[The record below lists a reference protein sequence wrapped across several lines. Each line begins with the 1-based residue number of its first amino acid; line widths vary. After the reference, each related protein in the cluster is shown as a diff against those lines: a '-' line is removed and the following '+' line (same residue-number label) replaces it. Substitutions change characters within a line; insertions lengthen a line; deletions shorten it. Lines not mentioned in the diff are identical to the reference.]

1 MSGKRPVLLIVII
14 AGLLLLFA
22 NMFVQSRLD
31 KTIRDY
37 KLVDEQFVE
46 GAPPMVAF
54 TTVALGGFRGLIADF
69 FWLRAISL
77 QEEGKYFE
85 MVQLASWITKLQPK
99 STATAAYLAWNM
111 AYNISVTFSMP
122 EDRWRWVNKGIDLY
136 HEAIQYNPN
145 DPILYKELGW
155 IYQHKLGN
163 ILDDAQRY
171 YKWQMALQM
180 YQILGEHYPDWN
192 KLAAAPRNEKALLQQ
207 MKNGTQ
213 FMQDLQTE
221 GYSGLNVLSEKFR
234 NAGGILPENAA
245 KLLTDLKD
253 MELLM
258 GYLRVKWLYDRFLVD
273 PSVVAGINKKY
284 GDLDWFLPESFA
296 IYWATLGTE
305 RSPERKNVD
314 CSRMITQSMQ
324 VTFTNGRML
333 YPGKIPSMS
342 FLLIPNLSVVDAV
355 RESYQLAMK
364 ENPTV
369 PSFLH
374 AYQNFMSRAVLTMF
388 SYGQYTKAR
397 EYYNS
402 LRTDYKKSH
411 KAGYMSF
418 EQFVYSDWMEE
429 MKSIGFKQAQDLIGG
444 MIAKSCILLAYG
456 DETAAASHL
465 QLAQICYDRYTAD
478 MPDERVKLP
487 PFARMKSEMAQ
498 ALIKSLPEDM
508 ANRLKAYVI
517 VETQQKS
524 VQDQESGGTGANAG
538 APAQS
543 APAK

>member
-1 MSGKRPVLLIVII
+1 MSGKHPVLLIVIL
-14 AGLLLLFA
+14 AGMLLLVC

-46 GAPPMVAF
+46 GAPPLVAF

-136 HEAIQYNPN
+136 HEALHYNPN
-145 DPILYKELGW
+145 DPVLYKELGW

-180 YQILGEHYPDWN
+180 YQILGEHYPDWG
-192 KLAAAPRNEKALLQQ
+192 KLMAAPRSEKVLLQRL
-207 MKNGTQ
+207 KDGAK
-213 FMQDLQTE
+213 FMEDLQAE
-221 GYSGLNVLSEKFR
+221 DFSSLNALSEAFR
-234 NAGGILPENAA
+234 NAGGVLPENVSR
-245 KLLTDLKD
+245 KFKD
-253 MELLM
+253 PKELELLLS
-258 GYLRVKWLYDRFLVD
+258 YLRVNWLYDRFMLD
-273 PSVVAGINKKY
+273 PSVVVNINAKY

-296 IYWATLGTE
+296 IYWATLGAE
-305 RSPERKNVD
+305 RSPERKNID

-333 YPGKIPSMS
+333 YPGKVPSMS
-342 FLLIPNLSVVDAV
+342 FLLIPNLAVVDAV
-355 RESYQLAMK
+355 RDSYRQAMK

-374 AYQNFMSRAVLTMF
+374 AYQNFMSRAILTMF

-402 LRTDYKKSH
+402 LRAEYRGGH
-411 KAGYMSF
+411 KAGHMTF
-418 EQFVYSDWMEE
+418 EQFVYSDWKEE
-429 MKSIGFKQAQDLIGG
+429 MKDAGFKQAQDLIGG
-444 MIAKSCILLAYG
+444 MIAKACILLAYG
-456 DETAAASHL
+456 DETAAESHL
-465 QLAQICYDRYTAD
+465 HLAQICYDRYNAEL
-478 MPDERVKLP
+478 PDERVSLP
-487 PFARMKSEMAQ
+487 PFAQMKSEMAQ
-498 ALIKSLPEDM
+498 VIIKSLPEDM
-508 ANRLKAYVI
+508 ASRLKAYVI
-517 VETQQKS
+517 AES
-524 VQDQESGGTGANAG
+524 QEKAAEAGTAAE
-538 APAQS
+538 
-543 APAK
+543 KK